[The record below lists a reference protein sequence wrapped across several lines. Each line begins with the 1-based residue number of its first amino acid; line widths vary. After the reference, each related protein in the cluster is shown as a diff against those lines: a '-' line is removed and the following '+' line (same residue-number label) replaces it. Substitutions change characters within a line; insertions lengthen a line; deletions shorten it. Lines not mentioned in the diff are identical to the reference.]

1 MDSQK
6 IYEFALRDAF
16 LKALEG
22 YIKMKA
28 QIKNYFITGLLV
40 IIPAVLTIYI
50 LDILIGMMDRIL
62 KYVPSKI
69 HPDTYLPFHIPGL
82 GLIATVLLTFLA
94 GVLTQNLLGKKLVYL
109 WEWAVSRIPIV
120 RSIYL
125 AIKQL
130 VEAIF
135 AQNSKGFKRV
145 VLIEAPRK
153 DMWLLGFMTGV
164 TEGEVQDKTKKR
176 VVNVF
181 VPTTPNPTTGL
192 YLLVPEKDL
201 ITLDMSVEDAFKL
214 IMSGGIITPSER
226 LTVTPKYRK

>member
-1 MDSQK
+1 
-6 IYEFALRDAF
+6 
-16 LKALEG
+16 
-22 YIKMKA
+22 MKA
-28 QIKNYFITGLLV
+28 HIKNYFITGLLV

-69 HPDTYLPFHIPGL
+69 QPDTYLPFHIPGL
-82 GLIATVLLTFLA
+82 GLIATVLLTFLVGILA
-94 GVLTQNLLGKKLVYL
+94 QNLLGKKLVYL
-109 WEWAVSRIPIV
+109 WEWAVSRIPFV

-145 VLIEAPRK
+145 VMIEFPRK
-153 DMWLLGFMTGV
+153 ELWSVGFLTGV
-164 TEGEVQDKTKKR
+164 TKGETQDKTKQR

-181 VPTTPNPTTGL
+181 VPTVPNPTTGF
-192 YLLVPEKDL
+192 YLLVPEKD
-201 ITLDMSVEDAFKL
+201 IIGLDMTVEDAFKL
-214 IMSGGIITPSER
+214 IMSGGIITPPEK
-226 LTVTPKYRK
+226 LTVTPKY

>member
-1 MDSQK
+1 
-6 IYEFALRDAF
+6 
-16 LKALEG
+16 
-22 YIKMKA
+22 MKA
-28 QIKNYFITGLLV
+28 HIKNYFITGLLV

-82 GLIATVLLTFLA
+82 GLIATVLLTFLVGILA
-94 GVLTQNLLGKKLVYL
+94 QNLLGKKLVYL
-109 WEWAVSRIPIV
+109 WEWAVSRIPFV

-145 VLIEAPRK
+145 VMIEFPRK
-153 DMWLLGFMTGV
+153 ELWSVGFLTGV
-164 TEGEVQDKTKKR
+164 TKGETQDKTKQR

-181 VPTTPNPTTGL
+181 VPTVPNPTTGF
-192 YLLVPEKDL
+192 YLLVPEKD
-201 ITLDMSVEDAFKL
+201 IIGLDMTVEDAFKL
-214 IMSGGIITPSER
+214 IMSGGIITPPEK
-226 LTVTPKYRK
+226 LTVTPKY